1 MDLLSPWIVVRLAAG
16 IVATALFVYG
26 AWVGGKVLRFAH
38 LGATSEGQLAL
49 ERQFELASASVR
61 VGAAVQA
68 GALLLSLT
76 AASQLAPHLR
86 GAMCGHG
93 VVHAVSAGPWAIAAA
108 GLASLA
114 SLVLWRLLSLDRA
127 VRSLALLR
135 PLAVAILAVA
145 ALSLAD
151 LALTASWLGAL
162 DFSVVA
168 SCCSSGLDAGGA
180 PRVSYGNSGQSAATL
195 APLATMAAAVAAWRA
210 SRTEARPAAM
220 VAGAVALVALPL
232 ALVAIPQVV
241 APYAYEVPHHR
252 CGYCLFRSDVLW
264 LGYPLLGALL
274 AAASSSVG
282 AALGAWLA
290 PQEDGAYGVWAPA
303 ALRTGALAWGV
314 ALALG
319 LAPVLRFLALSG
331 GVLLF

>member
-1 MDLLSPWIVVRLAAG
+1 VARLAAG
-16 IVATALFVYG
+16 IVAAALFVYG

-38 LGATSEGQLAL
+38 LGSTSEGQLAL
-49 ERQFELASASVR
+49 ERQFELASVSVR

-68 GALLLSLT
+68 SALLLSLT
-76 AASQLAPHLR
+76 AASQLAPQLR

-93 VVHAVSAGPWAIAAA
+93 VVHAVSAGPWAITAA

-145 ALSLAD
+145 VLSLAD

-168 SCCSSGLDAGGA
+168 SCCSSGLDAGGS
-180 PRVSYGNSGQSAATL
+180 PRVSYGKSGQSVTML
-195 APLATMAAAVAAWRA
+195 APLAAAAAAVAAWRA
-210 SRTEARPAAM
+210 SRAEARLAAL

-232 ALVAIPQVV
+232 ALVAIPQGV

-274 AAASSSVG
+274 GAASSSVG

-290 PQEDGAYGVWAPA
+290 PRGDGAYEAWAPA
-303 ALRTGALAWGV
+303 TLRTGALAWGV
-314 ALALG
+314 VLALG
-319 LAPVLRFLALSG
+319 LAPVLRFLVLSG
-331 GVLLF
+331 GVPLF